1 MPCTSSLLLRRLAES
16 SRARKEKNVSQ
27 FGMNMTPD
35 DESSDGGSVI
45 KMKLELAT
53 DVECFHARKFGAK
66 TMRKEER

>member
-1 MPCTSSLLLRRLAES
+1 
-16 SRARKEKNVSQ
+16 VSQ